1 MSESK
6 IAVLETKVET
16 LEEWAAKH
24 ELDDQRS
31 HKYQNNMMEDLIERL
46 AGIERSAARFE
57 ADLMHRNGSDL
68 DTKVSLKEIF
78 ERLRVLER
86 LVWIAMGAV
95 VVVGGIVSIV
105 GGNILKLIGVG
116 YP

>member
-16 LEEWAAKH
+16 LEEWALRH
-24 ELDDQRS
+24 ERDDERA

-95 VVVGGIVSIV
+95 VVVGGLVSLV
-105 GGNILKLIGVG
+105 GGHILKLFGG
-116 YP
+116 GL